1 MTVENENG
9 QAMRFYGRLVKS
21 NEQVVIVTL
30 RCESK
35 PKHTK
40 CILYK
45 RLPPALQ
52 TEFTQIINSPA
63 CQRLKT
69 QPLYE
74 FLQSKTFSSVANK
87 NVYSTLLDL
96 SVVRD
101 IPSEE
106 VNIECP
112 YDIYKTIDQAEEE
125 MRLYTAQQN
134 LTRSSQENAAKQAQ
148 EALDAATRQK
158 LEAQTNRMD
167 SLEAAQK
174 LNAEQVNSLSLKVD
188 EQKNTLEKMM
198 EMMANIQKLVV
209 SQNAGVPSSAAP
221 APLAPIPVS
230 AKEEEWMN
238 DLPPI
243 QG

>member
-30 RCESK
+30 RCDSK

-52 TEFTQIINSPA
+52 SEFTQIINSPA

-74 FLQSKTFSSVANK
+74 FLQSRTFSSVANK

-134 LTRSSQENAAKQAQ
+134 LTKSSQENAAKQAQ

-158 LEAQTNRMD
+158 LEMQNTRMD

-174 LNAEQVNSLSLKVD
+174 LNAEQVSSLTLKVD
-188 EQKNTLEKMM
+188 EQKTTLDKMM
-198 EMMANIQKLVV
+198 EMMANIQKLVITQQSGGV
-209 SQNAGVPSSAAP
+209 SESASVAP
-221 APLAPIPVS
+221 VPVS
-230 AKEEEWMN
+230 AKDEEWMN

-243 QG
+243 QN